1 MEINL
6 GDERIVELLSAF
18 SPEQVQERALAKRAD
33 VFGQVVRLIQRP
45 KPEEIEITATQRRLE
60 PFWYAAA
67 TARYVYDRRHTYA
80 VQAPAEVRSVTVSGT
95 EIPVTHEHGDSFQL
109 EAVDHCIEELRRELI
124 LDAMQGQEADWG
136 KYLNYPSSTVSDLS
150 ALEQGGAI
158 VVPPEVR
165 GSFVVR
171 KLAALLIKTFQ
182 ADQIHEERIDVEQVT
197 LFYRPVYDIEFEWK
211 PKQKKQVMQ
220 FDALTGELK
229 AASGDIKKQV
239 VRVLANDALFDIGAD
254 VVGTVLP
261 GANIAVKLGRLA
273 ARKAVR

>member
-6 GDERIVELLSAF
+6 GDERIVELLSVF
-18 SPEQVQERALAKRAD
+18 SPEQVQEKALAKRAD

-67 TARYVYDRRHTYA
+67 TARYVYDRRHTYT

-95 EIPVTHEHGDSFQL
+95 EIPVTLEPSNSFQL
-109 EAVDHCIEELRRELI
+109 EAVDHCIEEFRRELI
-124 LDAMQGQEADWG
+124 LDAMQGQEADLG
-136 KYLNYPSSTVSDLS
+136 KYLNYPSSAVPDLS

-229 AASGDIKKQV
+229 AAPGDIKKQV
-239 VRVLANDALFDIGAD
+239 ARVLANDALFDIGAD

-273 ARKAVR
+273 ARKVVR